1 MLCVQSQ
8 SVSNLRPATH
18 PEIRAGIRWA
28 CVLFLFFV
36 FPNIAYFFFF
46 LKTWHKRL
54 FTMREALD
62 SVGCLT
68 PNGTGA
74 FGDHLRLASPH
85 TWPPKA
91 KNDG

>member
-1 MLCVQSQ
+1 MGLCS
-8 SVSNLRPATH
+8 
-18 PEIRAGIRWA
+18 
-28 CVLFLFFV
+28 FFV
-36 FPNIAYFFFF
+36 FCFSQYCLFFFF
-46 LKTWHKRL
+46 LKTWHKCL

-74 FGDHLRLASPH
+74 SGDHLRLASPH